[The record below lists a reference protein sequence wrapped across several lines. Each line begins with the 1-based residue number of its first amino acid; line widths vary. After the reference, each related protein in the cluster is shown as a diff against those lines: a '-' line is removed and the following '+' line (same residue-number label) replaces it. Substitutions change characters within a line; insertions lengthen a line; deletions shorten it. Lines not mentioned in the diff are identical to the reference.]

1 MKVEILLIPEYDRLD
16 ESVAMAEK
24 YHAHFEYN
32 DFYFPSVYMNQD
44 EIDKRVERYLSC
56 NRDAGMDTMHGAFL
70 DLVLHSS
77 DPKIAEYS
85 KQCMRKSMEIAKRL
99 GVKGVIFHT
108 ELIAGFKEY
117 NYVSNWITKN
127 AEFFRDLCTSYPDIQ
142 VYMENMFDLDY
153 ELIWLLANQ
162 MTDVPNFGICLDYA
176 HAAIS
181 NIKPVEW
188 LKNLAPF
195 IKHMHINDNDFVNDL
210 HLTLGK
216 GQIDW
221 LEFRTEL
228 KTLLENE
235 EMKEMPSIL
244 LELKSLESFE
254 ESIGLFQKLFD

>member
-1 MKVEILLIPEYDRLD
+1 MKGLYLIPDKTNLG
-16 ESVAMAEK
+16 ESLKFIEEQGCAC
-24 YHAHFEYN
+24 EYN
-32 DFYFPSVYMNQD
+32 DFFLPFVLDD
-44 EIDKRVERYLSC
+44 EEKKKELIAFYKSLP
-56 NRDAGMDTMHGAFL
+56 RDRSNDTMHGAFL

-108 ELIAGFKEY
+108 GLIAGFKEY

-176 HAAIS
+176 HASIS

-221 LEFRTEL
+221 QEFRTEL
-228 KTLLENE
+228 KTLLENG

-254 ESIGLFQKLFD
+254 ESIVLFQQLFD

>member
-56 NRDAGMDTMHGAFL
+56 NRDTGMDTMHGAFL

-108 ELIAGFKEY
+108 GLIAGFKEY

-142 VYMENMFDLDY
+142 VYMENMFDYDY
-153 ELIWLLANQ
+153 ELILKLSKELEGV
-162 MTDVPNFGICLDYA
+162 TNFGMCLDYA

-181 NIKPVEW
+181 HVAPEEW
-188 LKNLAPF
+188 LRMCAPY
-195 IKHMHINDNDFVNDL
+195 IKHMHINDNDLINDL
-210 HLTLGK
+210 HMTLGK
-216 GQIDW
+216 GKIDW
-221 LEFRTEL
+221 QEFGAELEKL
-228 KTLLENE
+228 VKSG
-235 EMKEMPSIL
+235 EMKEMPGIL
-244 LELKSLESFE
+244 IEVKSLESFE
-254 ESIGLFQKLFD
+254 ESMELFNHLF

>member
-1 MKVEILLIPEYDRLD
+1 MSKFLIIPQINNID
-16 ESVAMAEK
+16 ESLKLAEK
-24 YHAHFEYN
+24 YGFGFEFN
-32 DFYFPSVYMNQD
+32 DFFFPDVLD
-44 EIDKRVERYLSC
+44 DKRRTDELIGKYKACGLPNYC
-56 NRDAGMDTMHGAFL
+56 TMHGAFFDVLIFSDDREIRKISEMRIRQSL
-70 DLVLHSS
+70 D
-77 DPKIAEYS
+77 IARQLE
-85 KQCMRKSMEIAKRL
+85 
-99 GVKGVIFHT
+99 VKGVVFHT
-108 ELIAGFKEY
+108 
-117 NYVSNWITKN
+117 NHT
-127 AEFFRDLCTSYPDIQ
+127 PDITTKLYLNNWLDRNEDFWRRILSEYPNVQ

-221 LEFRTEL
+221 QEFRTEL
-228 KTLLENE
+228 KTLLENG

-254 ESIGLFQKLFD
+254 ESIGLFQQLFD